1 MNPIA
6 QRSGSRPVRILLVDD
21 HPVVRLGFAQLLSQ
35 EKDLEVCGEAG
46 STAEGLALAES
57 LRPDLA
63 VVDIALKGES
73 GLELVRK
80 IAHLC
85 PRTRVLVCSMH
96 DETLFAER
104 ALKAG
109 ARGYIGKREAP
120 DDLVTAVRAVL
131 AGERYLSARFLER
144 LGEGGRH
151 VHEEPPDLIA
161 SLSNR
166 ELEVFDL
173 IGRGLGTREISERLG
188 IAFKTVETYRE
199 NIKAKLLIESGPE
212 LAHRAVAWVLGAG
225 QR

>member
-1 MNPIA
+1 MKAIA
-6 QRSGSRPVRILLVDD
+6 SRYGPRPVRILLVDD
-21 HPVVRLGFAQLLSQ
+21 HPVVRLGFEQLLSR
-35 EKDLEVCGEAG
+35 EADLTVCGEA
-46 STAEGLALAES
+46 STASEALELAET
-57 LRPDLA
+57 LEPDLA
-63 VVDIALKGES
+63 VIDIALKGES

-85 PRTRVLVCSMH
+85 PRVRMLVCSMH
-96 DETLFAER
+96 DEALFAER

-109 ARGYIGKREAP
+109 ARGYVGKREAP
-120 DDLVTAVRAVL
+120 DDLVTAVREVL
-131 AGERYLSARFLER
+131 AGKRYLSARFQARLE
-144 LGEGGRH
+144 EAGRCA
-151 VHEEPPDLIA
+151 EDGSPDLIA

-199 NIKAKLLIESGPE
+199 NIKTKLVIESGPE
-212 LAHRAVAWVLGAG
+212 LAHRATAWVLGAG